1 MRSILYSLLL
11 TLLLPSV
18 VFSREGGFVSDRH
31 EIEYEYRS
39 LIPESRVVINM
50 PEPEYINPAKPTIVI
65 FYALPNGNT
74 IEQTKGRKLDAVSG
88 EKDGWRYDIQHIAAQ
103 TRFLRQKDRNSNY
116 IVVYLESALR
126 AWTTHASKYGDS
138 PRMYRNLID
147 TVRSIIADKSS
158 GKAERGKQSI
168 VLSSH
173 SGGGRFIFSY
183 IQGEATIPD
192 YIKRIVFLD
201 SVYGYEES
209 LHSDKFCK
217 WLGQSSKNALVVYSY
232 IDTTVI
238 LDGKHIVSPTGGTGY
253 KSRQMAGDLIACGIK
268 LKSVSDTSFCR
279 YTLKNKVQ
287 ILIKENPH
295 GKIYHTILVEKNGF
309 VSSVLFGTRYERRG
323 YKFWGNRCYS
333 LFID

>member
-1 MRSILYSLLL
+1 MRSILYGLLV

-18 VFSREGGFVSDRH
+18 VFSREGGFVSDRQ
-31 EIEYEYRS
+31 EIEYEYRG

-74 IEQTKGRKLDAVSG
+74 IEQTKGRKPDAVSG

-103 TRFLRQKDRNSNY
+103 TRFLRSKDKNSNY
-116 IVVYLESALR
+116 VVVYLESALR

-253 KSRQMAGDLIACGIK
+253 KSRQMAGDLIAWGMK
-268 LKSVSDTSFCR
+268 LTSASDTSFCS

-295 GKIYHTILVEKNGF
+295 GKIYHTVLVERNGF
-309 VSSVLFGTRYERRG
+309 VSSVLFGTRYEQRG
-323 YKFWGNRCYS
+323 YKFWGNRCYNP
-333 LFID
+333 FID

>member
-1 MRSILYSLLL
+1 MKSILYGLLV

-18 VFSREGGFVSDRH
+18 VFSREAGFVSDRH
-31 EIEYEYRS
+31 EIEYEYRG
-39 LIPESRVVINM
+39 LIPESRVVIDM

-74 IEQTKGRKLDAVSG
+74 IEQTKGRKPDAVSG

-103 TRFLRQKDRNSNY
+103 TRFLRSKDKNSNY
-116 IVVYLESALR
+116 VVVYLESALR

-183 IQGEATIPD
+183 LQGEATIPD

-253 KSRQMAGDLIACGIK
+253 KSRQMAGDIIARGIK
-268 LKSVSDTSFCR
+268 LKSESDTSFCS
-279 YTLKNKVQ
+279 YTLKKKVQ

-295 GKIYHTILVEKNGF
+295 GKIYHTVLVERNGF
-309 VSSVLFGTRYERRG
+309 VSSVLFGTRYEQRG
-323 YKFWGNRCYS
+323 YKFWGNRCYNP
-333 LFID
+333 FID

>member
-1 MRSILYSLLL
+1 MRSILYCLIL
-11 TLLLPSV
+11 TLILPTLG
-18 VFSREGGFVSDRH
+18 FSREAGFISDGH
-31 EIEYEYRS
+31 EVEYEYRN

-50 PEPEYINPAKPTIVI
+50 PEPEYINPAKPTIII

-74 IEQTKGRKLDAVSG
+74 IEQTKGRKPDFVSG

-103 TRFLRQKDRNSNY
+103 TRFLREKDKKSNY
-116 IVVYLESALR
+116 IVVYLESELR
-126 AWTTHASKYGDS
+126 AWTTHASKYGES
-138 PRMYRNLID
+138 PRLYRKLVD
-147 TVRSIIADKSS
+147 TVRSIIAEKTNNRSCL
-158 GKAERGKQSI
+158 AKQMV

-173 SGGGRFIFSY
+173 SGGGRFIFNY
-183 IQGEATIPD
+183 IDGGETIPD

-209 LHSDKFCK
+209 LHSDKFSS
-217 WLGQSSKNALVVYSY
+217 WLEKPAKNVLVVYSY

-253 KSRQMAGDLIACGIK
+253 KSRKMAGDLMNRGIK
-268 LKSVSDTSFCR
+268 LMSVSDTSFCR

-287 ILIKENPH
+287 ILIKENPR

-309 VSSVLFGTRYERRG
+309 ISSVLFGTKHEQKG
-323 YKFWGNRCYS
+323 YKFWGNRCYNP
-333 LFID
+333 FID

>member
-1 MRSILYSLLL
+1 
-11 TLLLPSV
+11 V

-31 EIEYEYRS
+31 EIEYEYRG
-39 LIPESRVVINM
+39 LIPESRIVINM
-50 PEPEYINPAKPTIVI
+50 PEPVYINPANPTIVI

-74 IEQTKGRKLDAVSG
+74 IEQTKGRKPDLVLG

-103 TRFLRQKDRNSNY
+103 TRFLRSKDKNSNY
-116 IVVYLESALR
+116 VVVYLESALR

-138 PRMYRNLID
+138 PRMYGNLID

-158 GKAERGKQSI
+158 GKADREKQSI

-183 IQGEATIPD
+183 IQGGPTIPD
-192 YIKRIVFLD
+192 YIKRIVFMD

-209 LHSDKFCK
+209 LHLDKLCV
-217 WLGQSSKNALVVYSY
+217 WLEKSAKNTLVVYSY

-253 KSRQMAGDLIACGIK
+253 RSRKMAGDFIARGIK
-268 LKSVSDTSFCR
+268 LKSESDTSFCSH
-279 YTLKNKVQ
+279 TLKNRVQ
-287 ILIKENPH
+287 ILIKENPL
-295 GKIYHTILVEKNGF
+295 GKIYHTVLVERNGF
-309 VSSVLFGTRYERRG
+309 VSSVLFGTRNEERG

-333 LFID
+333 PFID

>member
-1 MRSILYSLLL
+1 MRSILYGLLV

-18 VFSREGGFVSDRH
+18 VFSREGGFVSDGH
-31 EIEYEYRS
+31 EIEYEYRG
-39 LIPESRVVINM
+39 LIPESRVVIDM

-74 IEQTKGRKLDAVSG
+74 IEQTKGRKPDAVSG

-103 TRFLRQKDRNSNY
+103 TRFLRSKDKNSNY
-116 IVVYLESALR
+116 VVVYLESALR

-183 IQGEATIPD
+183 LQGEATIPE

-201 SVYGYEES
+201 S
-209 LHSDKFCK
+209 
-217 WLGQSSKNALVVYSY
+217 
-232 IDTTVI
+232 
-238 LDGKHIVSPTGGTGY
+238 
-253 KSRQMAGDLIACGIK
+253 
-268 LKSVSDTSFCR
+268 
-279 YTLKNKVQ
+279 
-287 ILIKENPH
+287 
-295 GKIYHTILVEKNGF
+295 
-309 VSSVLFGTRYERRG
+309 
-323 YKFWGNRCYS
+323 
-333 LFID
+333 

>member
-1 MRSILYSLLL
+1 MRSILYCLFL
-11 TLLLPSV
+11 TLLFPSV
-18 VFSREGGFVSDRH
+18 VFSREAGFVSDGH
-31 EIEYEYRS
+31 EIEYKYRD

-50 PEPEYINPAKPTIVI
+50 PDPKFINPAKPTIVI

-74 IEQTKGRKLDAVSG
+74 IEQTKGRNPNLVSG

-103 TRFLRQKDRNSNY
+103 TRYLRNKDGKSNY

-158 GKAERGKQSI
+158 GKADREKQSI

-183 IQGEATIPD
+183 IQGGPTIPD

-209 LHSDKFCK
+209 LHLDKLCV
-217 WLGQSSKNALVVYSY
+217 WLEKSAKNTLVVYSY

-253 KSRQMAGDLIACGIK
+253 RSRKMAGDLIARGIK
-268 LKSVSDTSFCR
+268 LKSETDTSFCSH
-279 YTLKNKVQ
+279 TLKNRVQ
-287 ILIKENPH
+287 ILIKENPL
-295 GKIYHTILVEKNGF
+295 GKIYHTVLVERNGF
-309 VSSVLFGTRYERRG
+309 VSSVLFGTRNEERG

-333 LFID
+333 PFID

>member
-1 MRSILYSLLL
+1 
-11 TLLLPSV
+11 
-18 VFSREGGFVSDRH
+18 
-31 EIEYEYRS
+31 
-39 LIPESRVVINM
+39 
-50 PEPEYINPAKPTIVI
+50 
-65 FYALPNGNT
+65 
-74 IEQTKGRKLDAVSG
+74 
-88 EKDGWRYDIQHIAAQ
+88 
-103 TRFLRQKDRNSNY
+103 
-116 IVVYLESALR
+116 
-126 AWTTHASKYGDS
+126 
-138 PRMYRNLID
+138 MYRNLID

-253 KSRQMAGDLIACGIK
+253 KSRQMAGDIIARGIK
-268 LKSVSDTSFCR
+268 LKSESDTSFCS
-279 YTLKNKVQ
+279 YTLKKKVQ

-295 GKIYHTILVEKNGF
+295 GKIYHTVLVERNGF
-309 VSSVLFGTRYERRG
+309 VSSVLFGTRYEQRG
-323 YKFWGNRCYS
+323 YKFWGNRCYNP
-333 LFID
+333 FID